1 LLWFSTNAISIP
13 VSAYNDRS
21 GPDNPSR
28 IWRQF
33 FFSPGGTLETM
44 KRIVVMMLSLGVF
57 ASGPAFSRDK
67 TDTVWIA
74 NGNQISGEIKKLE
87 HGLLI
92 LNTDYMG
99 EVDIEWSEVLRV
111 ESNYEFQLEKT
122 DGTRVTGS
130 IGKSSESGKIVVAYR
145 QQKDVFEIANIVR
158 ISQIETT
165 FLDQLHASLSL
176 GYSFTKASDVAQ
188 GNLAF
193 SATHRTEIRSFT
205 LQGGGISSSTANGVP
220 SRQANLS
227 IDMTRYRRD
236 RWYNTYQLG
245 FERNDELGLDLRTSL
260 EAALGRYLIQTNTS
274 ELGTL
279 AGLVVTN
286 ELLQGDVESQ
296 QNLEGLLGVDY
307 SRYIYND
314 PKLDLTASLYAYP
327 SITDSG
333 RLRSQFNVALNWE
346 IYKDLYW
353 SLSYYNTYDSDP
365 PSGSDSTGDYGF
377 VTSVGWSY

>member
-1 LLWFSTNAISIP
+1 
-13 VSAYNDRS
+13 
-21 GPDNPSR
+21 
-28 IWRQF
+28 
-33 FFSPGGTLETM
+33 M
-44 KRIVVMMLSLGVF
+44 KRIIVMMLSLGVF

-99 EVDIEWSEVLRV
+99 EVDIQWAEVLRV
-111 ESNYEFQLEKT
+111 ESNYAFQFEKT

-130 IGKSSESGKIVVAYR
+130 IGKSSESGKIVVDYR

-158 ISQIETT
+158 ISQIENT

-286 ELLQGDVESQ
+286 DLLQGYVESQ

-314 PKLDLTASLYAYP
+314 PKLDLTAGLYAYP
-327 SITDSG
+327 SITESG
-333 RLRSQFNVALNWE
+333 RLRTQFDIALKWE
-346 IYKDLYW
+346 VYKDLYW

>member
-1 LLWFSTNAISIP
+1 
-13 VSAYNDRS
+13 
-21 GPDNPSR
+21 
-28 IWRQF
+28 
-33 FFSPGGTLETM
+33 M
-44 KRIVVMMLSLGVF
+44 KRIIVMMLSLGVF

-99 EVDIEWSEVLRV
+99 EVDIQWAEVLRV
-111 ESNYEFQLEKT
+111 ESNYAFQFEKT

-130 IGKSSESGKIVVAYR
+130 IGKSSESGKIVVDYR

-158 ISQIETT
+158 ISQIENT

-227 IDMTRYRRD
+227 ID
-236 RWYNTYQLG
+236 
-245 FERNDELGLDLRTSL
+245 
-260 EAALGRYLIQTNTS
+260 
-274 ELGTL
+274 TL
-279 AGLVVTN
+279 ATTAAQSL
-286 ELLQGDVESQ
+286 S
-296 QNLEGLLGVDY
+296 
-307 SRYIYND
+307 
-314 PKLDLTASLYAYP
+314 ASLPAVP
-327 SITDSG
+327 SCSMTMDG
-333 RLRSQFNVALNWE
+333 CARV
-346 IYKDLYW
+346 
-353 SLSYYNTYDSDP
+353 
-365 PSGSDSTGDYGF
+365 
-377 VTSVGWSY
+377 

>member
-1 LLWFSTNAISIP
+1 
-13 VSAYNDRS
+13 
-21 GPDNPSR
+21 
-28 IWRQF
+28 
-33 FFSPGGTLETM
+33 
-44 KRIVVMMLSLGVF
+44 MLSLGVF

-99 EVDIEWSEVLRV
+99 EVDIQWAEVLRV
-111 ESNYEFQLEKT
+111 ESNYAFQFEKT

-130 IGKSSESGKIVVAYR
+130 IGKSSESGKIVVDYR

-158 ISQIETT
+158 ISQIENT

-236 RWYNTYQLG
+236 RWYNTFQLG
-245 FERNDELGLDLRTSL
+245 FEQNDELGLDLRTSL
-260 EAALGRYLIQTNTS
+260 EASLGRYLIQTNTS

>member
-1 LLWFSTNAISIP
+1 
-13 VSAYNDRS
+13 
-21 GPDNPSR
+21 
-28 IWRQF
+28 
-33 FFSPGGTLETM
+33 
-44 KRIVVMMLSLGVF
+44 MLSLGVF

-99 EVDIEWSEVLRV
+99 EVDIQWAEVLRV
-111 ESNYEFQLEKT
+111 ESNYAFQFEKT

-130 IGKSSESGKIVVAYR
+130 IGKSSESGKIVVDYR

-158 ISQIETT
+158 ISQIENT